1 MSAKPGKILVIDDDK
16 DILLTTKV
24 VLKKHFGMIDTET
37 EPEKVFSGIS
47 EGVYDVIFLD
57 MNFRAGATSGKEGLE
72 WLRKI
77 MKANPDSLVIMIT
90 AYGDIDLAVHAMKEG
105 AIDFI
110 VKPWENKKLLA
121 TVASA
126 YKLSESRKEIASL
139 KEKQNI
145 LKEEINQQYG
155 EIIGESE
162 AMNRVYETVRKVSL
176 TEANILLLGENG
188 TGKEMVARAIHN
200 SSLRASQIFVPVDLG
215 ALPETLFESELF
227 GHVKGSFTDA
237 KENRTG
243 RFKVASGGT
252 LFLDEIGNL
261 TLPLQAKLLSAIEK
275 KSITPLGS
283 NEQIPVDIRLIC
295 ATNQQLYEMVSQK
308 QFREDLLYRINTVE
322 IRIPPLRERTSDI
335 PMLTD
340 YFKEIYARKYNK
352 GKIKISRDSYQK
364 LMRYNWPGNVREL
377 QHIVERAIIMSE
389 SGTLKPDDF
398 PVERFEIRYHISE
411 TLNMEEVERQ
421 TIMNALERNRHNMTK
436 AAEELGMAR
445 TTLYRKMRKY
455 DI

>member
-1 MSAKPGKILVIDDDK
+1 MSTKPGKILVIDDDK

-47 EGVYDVIFLD
+47 KGVYDVILLD

-126 YKLSESRKEIASL
+126 YKLSESRKEIANL

-176 TEANILLLGENG
+176 TDANILLLGENG

-200 SSLRASQIFVPVDLG
+200 NSLRASQIFAPVDLG
-215 ALPETLFESELF
+215 ALPETLFESEL
-227 GHVKGSFTDA
+227 SPMQR
-237 KENRTG
+237 RTG
-243 RFKVASGGT
+243 P
-252 LFLDEIGNL
+252 D
-261 TLPLQAKLLSAIEK
+261 
-275 KSITPLGS
+275 
-283 NEQIPVDIRLIC
+283 
-295 ATNQQLYEMVSQK
+295 VS
-308 QFREDLLYRINTVE
+308 R
-322 IRIPPLRERTSDI
+322 
-335 PMLTD
+335 
-340 YFKEIYARKYNK
+340 
-352 GKIKISRDSYQK
+352 
-364 LMRYNWPGNVREL
+364 
-377 QHIVERAIIMSE
+377 
-389 SGTLKPDDF
+389 
-398 PVERFEIRYHISE
+398 
-411 TLNMEEVERQ
+411 
-421 TIMNALERNRHNMTK
+421 
-436 AAEELGMAR
+436 
-445 TTLYRKMRKY
+445 
-455 DI
+455 

>member
-24 VLKKHFGMIDTET
+24 VLKKHFSTIDTET
-37 EPEKVFSGIS
+37 EPEKVFSGIG
-47 EGVYDVIFLD
+47 EGIYDVILLD

-77 MKANPDSLVIMIT
+77 MKAYPDSLVIMIT

-110 VKPWENKKLLA
+110 VKPWDNKKLLA
-121 TVASA
+121 TVTSA
-126 YKLSESRKEIASL
+126 YKLSQSRKEIASL

-155 EIIGESE
+155 DIIGESE
-162 AMNRVYETVRKVSL
+162 AMNRVFETIRKVSL
-176 TEANILLLGENG
+176 TDANILLLGENG

-200 SSLRASQIFVPVDLG
+200 NSLRAPQIFVPVDLG
-215 ALPETLFESELF
+215 ALPESLFESELF
-227 GHVKGSFTDA
+227 GHIKGSFTDA

-243 RFKVASGGT
+243 RFKAASGGT

-283 NEQIPVDIRLIC
+283 NEQLPVDIRLIC
-295 ATNQQLYEMVSQK
+295 ATNLHLYEMISRK

-322 IRIPPLRERTSDI
+322 IRIPPLRERASDI
-335 PMLTD
+335 PLLTD
-340 YFKEIYARKYNK
+340 HFKEIYTRRYNK
-352 GKIKISRDSYQK
+352 GKIKISRDGYQK

-377 QHIVERAIIMSE
+377 QHIVERAIIMSD
-389 SGTLKPDDF
+389 SGTLRPEDF
-398 PVERFEIRYHISE
+398 PVERFETRYQIND
-411 TLNMEEVERQ
+411 TLNMEDVERK

-436 AAEELGMAR
+436 AAEDLGMAR